1 MKTVSDKLS
10 SKKNSWRTNSI
21 LKNYDL
27 YIMLLLPFSIIVVF
41 SYIPMYGIL
50 IAFKD
55 YVPSLGIVGSEWCGL
70 DYFKMFFKSRYAALL
85 IKNTLG
91 ISFYSLAVSFPLPII
106 LALMLNEVKN
116 TKFKST
122 VQTITYAPYFI
133 STVVMCGMIIIF
145 LTPEMGIINVII
157 KLCGGKSISF
167 LQRPEFFKTIYVL
180 TGAWQTT
187 GWSSILYIAV
197 LTNVDEEIKEA
208 ATIDGANIMQKI
220 IHINIPCLV
229 PTMIIML
236 IMSLGGIMNV
246 GFEKIYL
253 LQNGLNMDTSDV
265 ISTYVYRAGLVD
277 ARYGFSTAVGLFNSL
292 VNFILLVSVNYFSKA
307 ISDTSLW

>member
-1 MKTVSDKLS
+1 M
-10 SKKNSWRTNSI
+10 
-21 LKNYDL
+21 
-27 YIMLLLPFSIIVVF
+27 
-41 SYIPMYGIL
+41 
-50 IAFKD
+50 
-55 YVPSLGIVGSEWCGL
+55 
-70 DYFKMFFKSRYAALL
+70 
-85 IKNTLG
+85 
-91 ISFYSLAVSFPLPII
+91 
-106 LALMLNEVKN
+106 
-116 TKFKST
+116 
-122 VQTITYAPYFI
+122 
-133 STVVMCGMIIIF
+133 
-145 LTPEMGIINVII
+145 
-157 KLCGGKSISF
+157 
-167 LQRPEFFKTIYVL
+167 
-180 TGAWQTT
+180 
-187 GWSSILYIAV
+187 YIAV